1 VDHLVLGLDR
11 SREDAIIFSDK
22 LPMNTMIRINIGS
35 FKMNEINIANKF
47 ILVSLIE
54 LNFFFSPGWMY

>member
-1 VDHLVLGLDR
+1 MDHLVLGLDR